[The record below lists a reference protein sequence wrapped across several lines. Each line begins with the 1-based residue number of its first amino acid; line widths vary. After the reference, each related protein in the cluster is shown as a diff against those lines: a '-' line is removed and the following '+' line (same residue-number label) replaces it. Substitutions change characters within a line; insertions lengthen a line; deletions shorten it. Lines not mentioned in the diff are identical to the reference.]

1 MTPIDDFL
9 KIQLV
14 RLEILRRPTDV
25 YIISYPKSGRTWLRV
40 LIGKAI
46 CLTYRLPDE
55 MMLDTHKLTTT
66 AGLLRTHFVHD
77 YSEIL
82 SGLHYRRLPAHKGE
96 YASKKVI
103 FIVRDIKDTLVS
115 SYFQATKRTYKFK
128 GTISEFVR
136 SETYGVKKIVAFYN
150 VWYNNQTVP
159 KDFLLLR
166 YEDMHHNPAEALVK
180 ALRFMGLEP
189 IEDRIVQEAVAF
201 ASFNNMKKMEAGGY
215 FNDPKMRP
223 GDAKD
228 EESYKVRKGVVGG
241 YTTYLSEEDI
251 QYIDQAIEEMGC
263 PFMQTQP
270 SGHSAQAKRQITR
283 LYKRLPTDTE

>member
-1 MTPIDDFL
+1 MTLLSDLI

-40 LIGKAI
+40 LLGKAI
-46 CLTYRLPDE
+46 CLQYGLPDE
-55 MMLDTHKLTTT
+55 LMLDTHRLTSA

-82 SGLHYRRLPAHKGE
+82 SGLHYRRLPERKRE
-96 YASKKVI
+96 YASKKVV
-103 FIVRDIKDTLVS
+103 FVVRDIKDTLVS

-128 GTISEFVR
+128 GPISEFVR
-136 SETYGVKKIVAFYN
+136 SETFGVKKIVTFYN
-150 VWYNNQTVP
+150 VWHNNSHVP

-166 YEDMHHNPAEALVK
+166 YEDMHQNPSDALIRT
-180 ALRFMGLEP
+180 LRFIGLEQ
-189 IEDRIVQEAVAF
+189 IEDRIIKEAVAF

-215 FNDPKMRP
+215 FKDAKMRP
-223 GDAKD
+223 GDAGD

-241 YTTYLSEEDI
+241 YTTYLNEADI
-251 QYIDQAIEEMGC
+251 QYIDQTVAKMGC
-263 PFMQTQP
+263 PFVQMQP
-270 SGHSAQAKRQITR
+270 S
-283 LYKRLPTDTE
+283 

>member
-1 MTPIDDFL
+1 MNLISDLL

-14 RLEILRRPTDV
+14 RWDILRRPTDV

-46 CLTYRLPDE
+46 CLQYGLPDE
-55 MMLDTHKLTTT
+55 MMLDTHLLTTA

-82 SGLHYRRLPAHKGE
+82 SGLHYRRMPATKRE
-96 YASKKVI
+96 YASKQVI

-115 SYFQATKRTYKFK
+115 SYFQATKRTNKFK
-128 GTISEFVR
+128 GSIAEFVR
-136 SETYGVKKIVAFYN
+136 SETFGVKKIITFYN
-150 VWYNNQTVP
+150 IWHANQNVP
-159 KDFLLLR
+159 RDFLLLH
-166 YEDMHHNPAEALVK
+166 YEDMHHSPAEALVNTLCFIGVK
-180 ALRFMGLEP
+180 Q
-189 IEDRIVQEAVAF
+189 IEDPIVQEAVAF

-223 GDAKD
+223 GDAGD

-241 YTTYLSEEDI
+241 YTDYLSADDI
-251 QYIDQAIEEMGC
+251 RYIDQVIEEMGC
-263 PFMQTQP
+263 PFAQKQP
-270 SGHSAQAKRQITR
+270 AG
-283 LYKRLPTDTE
+283 